1 MSVIVCAR
9 HSNKVT
15 KQGLVTRSS
24 TIVPKYT
31 GQILYFI
38 VIFWGYY
45 YLKKSVLDLALK
57 LRAIFCANGIKF
69 NIFNIVLF
77 LWGSIY
83 FFSVFKETQ
92 YFIILCCFDL
102 CDFLLLFIGIYN
114 HKKWKFS
121 LCWIKIRSIFANSL
135 WKLYCIFE

>member
-77 LWGSIY
+77 LWGSIDI
-83 FFSVFKETQ
+83 FSFFKETQ
-92 YFIILCCFDL
+92 YFIILFCFDL
-102 CDFLLLFIGIYN
+102 SELLLLFHGISDR
-114 HKKWKFS
+114 KK
-121 LCWIKIRSIFANSL
+121 
-135 WKLYCIFE
+135 